1 MAGVVATIARE
12 PKSLAGRIA
21 KDMIISGIIVFL
33 LGSQLIGIETID
45 DPKGLRFITR
55 YDDVLA
61 AALAVALGRAGLQM
75 LRAGM
80 AKPVLIGSLAF
91 AVAVIGS
98 TLIGGE
104 RDLSLLPFDN
114 KIVDWVFG
122 LTAVVFAIRAA
133 VVHGRGSASAHRR
146 GAVMD
151 KISAQTQRFSPYAA
165 GLMILLA
172 VLLPVLFPERRI
184 VDMGILVLTYCMLG
198 WGLNVVVGLAGLL
211 DLGFVAFYAV
221 GAYSYAL
228 FAHYFDWSFW
238 ACLPLAGAM
247 SAFFGLVLGFPVL
260 RLRGDYLAIVTL
272 GFGEMIRVILINWWW
287 FTGGPD
293 GIRDIPRPSFLGL
306 PFERESPDGSATF
319 HSVVSPILD
328 SMFGIE
334 LEFAPLHRIV
344 YLYYIILVLS
354 MVVCV
359 FTLRL
364 RRLPIGR
371 AWEALRE
378 DETACR
384 ALGINPRNTKLTAF
398 AIGAMIGGFGG
409 AFFATRQGFISPES
423 FSFIESAVILAIV
436 VLGGLGSQLGV
447 VLSSTLLIGLPE
459 VFRELADFRMIAFGA
474 GMVLIMIWRP
484 RGLLAHRD
492 PTVLLHGKAG
502 LKRSN
507 RAMASEGSG

>member
-1 MAGVVATIARE
+1 MAGFIASISRE
-12 PKSLAGRIA
+12 PKSLGGRIL
-21 KDMIISGIIVFL
+21 KDAIITAIIVFI
-33 LGSQLIGIETID
+33 LGSQLVGIETID
-45 DPKGLRFITR
+45 DPKGLRFETR
-55 YDDVLA
+55 YLDVLA
-61 AALAVALGRAGLQM
+61 SMLIVAAGRAGLHL
-75 LRAGM
+75 LRAGI
-80 AKPVLIGSLAF
+80 AWPVLIGSVIFSAI
-91 AVAVIGS
+91 AIGS
-98 TLIGGE
+98 TFNDGWQ
-104 RDLSLLPFDN
+104 LLPFSN
-114 KIVDWVFG
+114 PVVDWIFALAGVF
-122 LTAVVFAIRAA
+122 LALRSITTLV
-133 VVHGRGSASAHRR
+133 RGKSLVAEKSS
-146 GAVMD
+146 VMD
-151 KISAQTQRFSPYAA
+151 KVSKKTQRFSPYAA
-165 GLMILLA
+165 LVMIGFA
-172 VLLPVLFPERRI
+172 FLLPFLFPERRM

-211 DLGFVAFYAV
+211 DLGYVAFYAV

-247 SAFFGLVLGFPVL
+247 AAFFGLLLGFPVL

-293 GIRDIPRPSFLGL
+293 GIRDIPRPTFFGL
-306 PFERESPDGSATF
+306 AFEKTAAEGVATF
-319 HSVVSPILD
+319 HSVFGPILN
-328 SMFGIE
+328 IE
-334 LEFAPLHRIV
+334 FEPLHRII
-344 YLYYIILVLS
+344 YLYYIILLLS
-354 MVVCV
+354 MIVCA

-423 FSFIESAVILAIV
+423 FTFIESAVILAIV

-447 VLSSTLLIGLPE
+447 VLAAAILIGLPE
-459 VFRELADFRMIAFGA
+459 IFRELADFRMLAFGA

-484 RGLLAHRD
+484 RGFLAHRD
-492 PTVLLHGKAG
+492 PTVLLHGKKALRDG
-502 LKRSN
+502 P
-507 RAMASEGSG
+507 RAMAGEGAG